1 MSAAERTAR
10 LQAEGGQGRDAWW
23 GPYGAVDGLL
33 RPTITGGAAQE
44 LAPGWQEALSLPQ
57 LGQGPFVCHPNRVGS
72 DWPAPGTAPPLVLLT
87 PLFPKSCQ
95 PCWVPP
101 RGGTRT
107 APHGVPGCGTLGG
120 SSGLAGPAPGWH
132 QKPSGSPGTCHLRMP
147 RSVLA
152 SSPAGSLSA
161 APALPTEFH
170 GDSQGSRQL

>member
-33 RPTITGGAAQE
+33 RPTITGGAAQA

-101 RGGTRT
+101 RGRPPMECLAVGPWGAALAWQALLLGGTRNPR
-107 APHGVPGCGTLGG
+107 APLGH
-120 SSGLAGPAPGWH
+120 AI
-132 QKPSGSPGTCHLRMP
+132 
-147 RSVLA
+147 
-152 SSPAGSLSA
+152 
-161 APALPTEFH
+161 
-170 GDSQGSRQL
+170 